1 MAVAVV
7 PRRFIICRNR
17 RLPLMVGGYF
27 LRSLIVKT
35 SVASAISTR
44 VYVNISLYDTI
55 AAPPLQEVNNLA
67 ASLDYIVFSMTSVLN
82 AVNYFL
88 RQPVFCA
95 LLYLLLHGV
104 RRFLLH

>member
-27 LRSLIVKT
+27 LRLLIVKT

-67 ASLDYIVFSMTSVLN
+67 VSLDYIFSMTSVLN

-88 RQPVFCA
+88 RRSVFCA
-95 LLYLLLHGV
+95 LLYLPPHDAP
-104 RRFLLH
+104 RFLFR